1 MWTGRFRANMWCSI
15 LTAVLLPL
23 GFYVGTRWGLSG
35 IAWAWVVLFPLVNL
49 PAFVIAFRA
58 IDGNFW
64 QWLNAIVPALVGCIV
79 MAAAVLGLRAFL
91 SSTLPLPIYTTA
103 CVLVGAVVYVGT
115 LLLLFR
121 ARLRATWDFLSVI
134 RSKESKLTLQEGG
147 ASVVSAVSR
156 AAARSALA
164 LRSA

>member
-1 MWTGRFRANMWCSI
+1 
-15 LTAVLLPL
+15 
-23 GFYVGTRWGLSG
+23 
-35 IAWAWVVLFPLVNL
+35 
-49 PAFVIAFRA
+49 
-58 IDGNFW
+58 
-64 QWLNAIVPALVGCIV
+64 

-147 ASVVSAVSR
+147 ASV
-156 AAARSALA
+156 
-164 LRSA
+164 